1 MPKNKILIVENESIV
16 AKQIEIWL
24 TNLDYIVPAI
34 TTTGREAIQTI
45 TESPPDLILMDIK
58 LTDDMDGITT
68 AERIRENY
76 SIPIIYLTAYS
87 DDKTLQRAKPTEP
100 AGYLTKPFAPKELH
114 TTIQTAL
121 YNHQMDKKLR
131 ESEERY
137 RSLFDGIPIGL
148 YRTTPEGEIVD
159 ANMAMVEMLGYRDRE
174 SLLAANVAD
183 TLVDPQAR
191 QQWQDRLNNENIV
204 RGFET
209 QIRRNDGTLIWVEDN
224 AQAILDKHG
233 QIRYYEGS
241 IKDITERKKTEDA
254 LLEST
259 QASVDIVHA
268 VPAGL
273 FIYQYE
279 PPDRL
284 ILLDGNSTA
293 EQFTQLNV
301 DEWRGREFNEI
312 WPQAQE
318 TGIAQI
324 YLDVMKTGE
333 AFETEN
339 LEYEDERIKGAFKIR
354 AFPMP
359 ANRLGVAFENITEQK
374 QAEQVSEDN
383 IQELKIAYRQ
393 AIIYAQELTGEIT
406 ERRRAE
412 QEIRDLNEELEQRV
426 SDRTRD
432 LSVLYLITMVTSNFL
447 DLDAMLAR
455 SLDQLLA
462 TIKRNIGTIHLVEDT
477 QDTLHLATQYGVPDH
492 VVDEIENIPLT
503 NELVAWIINNKEALL
518 IPDVT
523 KDARINKIVS
533 HFSISYTFLSLPMRA
548 AGQVLG
554 ILTIL
559 GGEAQQFNAEEVA
572 LLASVADQV
581 GVAVEN
587 ARLRQQ
593 AEHAAIIEERERLA
607 RELHDSVTQSLYSL
621 ALFAEAGESLIDSN
635 DLEEAKH
642 NLRRMGETAQQALK
656 EMRLL
661 VYQLRPFDLE
671 KEGLIGALHQR
682 LSAVEGRVNI
692 KARLVAD
699 ELVDLPAPLEEELYR
714 IAQEALNNALKHAAA
729 TSVTIYLR
737 IKDNEV
743 ELEVVD
749 DGKGFDPL
757 AAANTGGMGL
767 QSMQARAEKLGGTF
781 SITSG
786 TDEGSSVKV
795 NIEINQLL

>member
-1 MPKNKILIVENESIV
+1 MTPNKILIVENEYIV
-16 AKQIEIWL
+16 AKQIETWL
-24 TNLDYIVPAI
+24 TNLNYTVPAI
-34 TTTGREAIQTI
+34 TATGRETLQALA
-45 TESPPDLILMDIK
+45 ESAPDLILMDIK

-68 AERIRENY
+68 AEHIREKY

-87 DDKTLQRAKPTEP
+87 DDETLQRAKSTEP
-100 AGYLTKPFAPKELH
+100 SGYLTKPFAPKELH

-121 YNHQMDKKLR
+121 YNHQMEKKLR
-131 ESEERY
+131 ESEARY

-148 YRTTPEGEIVD
+148 YRTTPDGEIID
-159 ANMAMVEMLGYRDRE
+159 ANTAMVEMLGYPNRE
-174 SLLAANVAD
+174 SLLAINVVD

-191 QQWQDRLNNENIV
+191 QQWQSRLKKEGIV
-204 RGFET
+204 RGFEM
-209 QIRRNDGTLIWVEDN
+209 QIHRKDGTPIWVEDN
-224 AQAILDKHG
+224 AQAILDEHG
-233 QIRYYEGS
+233 QVHYFEGS
-241 IKDITERKKTEDA
+241 IEDISERKEAEDA
-254 LLEST
+254 LLESI
-259 QASVDIVHA
+259 QASTDIIQA
-268 VPAGL
+268 IPAGL

-284 ILLDGNSTA
+284 ILLDGNAAA
-293 EQFTQLNV
+293 EKFTQLKV

-312 WPQAQE
+312 WPQAQK
-318 TGIAQI
+318 TGITQT
-324 YLDVMKTGE
+324 YLDVLKTGQ

-339 LEYEDERIKGAFKIR
+339 LDYRDERIKGAFKLR

-359 ANRLGVAFENITEQK
+359 ANRLGVVFENITEQK
-374 QAEQVSEDN
+374 QAEQVSQEN
-383 IQELKIAYRQ
+383 IQELKIAYQQ

-412 QEIRDLNEELEQRV
+412 KEIRELNEELEQRV

-432 LSVLYLITMVTSNFL
+432 LSVLYLITMVTSDFL
-447 DLDAMLAR
+447 DLDTMLAR
-455 SLDQLLA
+455 SLDQVLA
-462 TIKRNIGTIHLVEDT
+462 TIKRNIGAIHLVDDS
-477 QDTLHLATQYGVPDH
+477 QGRLCLASQYGIPDTAL
-492 VVDEIENIPLT
+492 DEIKNIPLT
-503 NELVAWIINNKEALL
+503 NELVAWIINNNEALL

-523 KDARINKIVS
+523 KDTRINSIVS
-533 HFSISYTFLSLPMRA
+533 HFSMPYTFLSLPMRA
-548 AGQVLG
+548 GGRVLG

-559 GGEAQQFNAEEVA
+559 GSEAQQFNAEEVA

-581 GVAVEN
+581 GVAIEN

-621 ALFAEAGESLIDSN
+621 ALFAEAGESLIDSD
-635 DLEEAKH
+635 DLAEAKH
-642 NLRRMGETAQQALK
+642 NLKRMGETAQQALK

-661 VYQLRPFDLE
+661 VYQLRPLDLE

-729 TSVTIYLR
+729 AAVTIYLR

-749 DGKGFDPL
+749 DGQGFDPL
-757 AAANTGGMGL
+757 TGANTGGMGL
-767 QSMQARAEKLGGTF
+767 QSMRTRAQKLGGSF

-786 TDEGSSVKV
+786 VNEGTSVKV
-795 NIEINQLL
+795 TVKVN